1 MNSKTLKMISGGAF
15 VIAALSV
22 IVGFYTLISFFS
34 SHKIDPPALT
44 VATNLAAIIL
54 PACIAIGC
62 FAKQDKLIG
71 CVLVIM
77 ALFFAFSGISLI
89 SAATL
94 SVSKTIALS
103 SYFRA
108 IGAFLFAI
116 SALLGAVSTL
126 ASKKSKSLYLA
137 FAIIA
142 LAAAIVQVIG
152 KALGLTILSSGTL
165 GTLMEGVGFFV
176 LGMSYMK
183 SIGENQAP
191 VQEPSAASLSSAQL
205 SDYKQLLDQGIIT
218 QEEFYEQKKRFL
230 QG

>member
-1 MNSKTLKMISGGAF
+1 MISGGAF
-15 VIAALSV
+15 AIATLSA
-22 IVGFYTLISFFS
+22 IVGFYTLISFYS
-34 SHKIDPPALT
+34 SHKIDLPALT
-44 VATNLAAIIL
+44 IATNLAAIIL

-77 ALFFAFSGISLI
+77 ALFFAFSGISSI

-94 SVSKTIALS
+94 SVSKTIAPS
-103 SYFRA
+103 FYFRA

-116 SALLGAVSTL
+116 SAILGAVSTL
-126 ASKKSKSLYLA
+126 AQKKSKSLYLV

-142 LAAAIVQVIG
+142 LVAAVMYIIG
-152 KALGLTILSSGTL
+152 NALMQTFLSMGTL
-165 GTLMEGVGFFV
+165 NLLMEGVGLFA

-183 SIGENQAP
+183 SIGENQAS
-191 VQEPSAASLSSAQL
+191 VQESSAASLSSAQL

-218 QEEFYEQKKRFL
+218 QEEFNEQKKRFL
-230 QG
+230 QS